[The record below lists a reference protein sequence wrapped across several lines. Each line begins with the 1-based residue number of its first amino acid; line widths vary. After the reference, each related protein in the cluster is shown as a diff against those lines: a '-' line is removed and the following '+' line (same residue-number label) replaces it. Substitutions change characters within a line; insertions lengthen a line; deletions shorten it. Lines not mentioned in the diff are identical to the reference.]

1 MFLGAILIPWYLTDA
16 IPLVA
21 YATFLDH
28 FMIITYLTLVVVL
41 VSGILI
47 VKFTEANETA
57 RVETVYRWSLLSI
70 PIVTIVLYCLLFVW
84 FLT

>member
-1 MFLGAILIPWYLTDA
+1 M
-16 IPLVA
+16 
-21 YATFLDH
+21 
-28 FMIITYLTLVVVL
+28 VL

-57 RVETVYRWSLLSI
+57 RVETVYRWSLLTI

>member
-1 MFLGAILIPWYLTDA
+1 MFLGAILIHWYLTDA

-21 YATFLDH
+21 YATFLDL

-57 RVETVYRWSLLSI
+57 RVETVYRWSLWTI
-70 PIVTIVLYCLLFVW
+70 PLVTVVLYCLLFLW